1 MSSSQNLKYGAV
13 WICYVNKRFVNL
25 PVRGVVWFGLPSLLA
40 VGMGKLL
47 ISSRS
52 QPCGTKGITRRP
64 RPNRGGDM
72 KSVQEVERE
81 IAARRDRLSRLS
93 DASLLIDK
101 HRVSYRMVKCER
113 A

>member
-1 MSSSQNLKYGAV
+1 
-13 WICYVNKRFVNL
+13 
-25 PVRGVVWFGLPSLLA
+25 
-40 VGMGKLL
+40 
-47 ISSRS
+47 
-52 QPCGTKGITRRP
+52 
-64 RPNRGGDM
+64 M